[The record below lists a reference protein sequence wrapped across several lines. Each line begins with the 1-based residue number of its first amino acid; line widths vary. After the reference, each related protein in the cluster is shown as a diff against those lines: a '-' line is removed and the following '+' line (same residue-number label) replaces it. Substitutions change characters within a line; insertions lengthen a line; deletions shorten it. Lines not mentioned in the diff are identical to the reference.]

1 MSHSM
6 IAGTSSSEIV
16 GSGTIRTTRHLADG
30 REILYYDTAVT
41 DRASVDRRELHD
53 APTKTELRRDPL
65 LNEWVVV
72 AGHRQARTYHPP
84 TSECPL
90 CPSHGDQLTEIPE
103 SDYEVVVFEN
113 RFPSLTPKNEDLLE
127 TIDLRPGYGKC
138 EVVCFTSDH
147 ESSLALQSPA
157 RMKTILDAWMDRDRA
172 LSSIDG
178 IEYVFV
184 FENRGVEVGVT
195 LSHPHGQIY
204 GYPFV
209 PPREMQMQTVMN
221 EYRESTGRSLIADVI
236 DSELRDRV
244 RIVHN
249 GENWVGFV
257 PRASRWPFEVQLF
270 PRREV
275 AHLSDLNQ
283 AEQNEFSELYVNLL
297 KSLDEILGM
306 PMPYI
311 SAWHQAPV
319 HGGHPDT
326 RLFLEVF
333 SLRRAPDKLKFL
345 AGSESAA
352 WVWIN
357 DIAPEQA
364 AEAIRA
370 AQARLGESST

>member
-1 MSHSM
+1 M

-30 REILYYDTAVT
+30 REIFYYDTVGT
-41 DRASVDRRELHD
+41 DRNSVDHRELHD

-84 TSECPL
+84 TNECPL
-90 CPSHGDQLTEIPE
+90 CPSTGDQFTEIPE

-113 RFPSLTPKNEDLLE
+113 RFPSLTSKDAGLLE

-209 PPREMQMQTVMN
+209 PPREMQMQSVMK
-221 EYRESTGRSLIADVI
+221 EYRESTGRSLFSDVI
-236 DSELRDRV
+236 ESELRDQVRV
-244 RIVHN
+244 VHS

-270 PRREV
+270 PRRDV
-275 AHLSDLNQ
+275 AHLADLNQ

-306 PMPYI
+306 QMPYI

-319 HGGHPDT
+319 HGGHTDT

-352 WVWIN
+352 WVWVN

-364 AEAIRA
+364 AEAIRS
-370 AQARLGESST
+370 AQTRLGESSI

>member
-1 MSHSM
+1 M
-6 IAGTSSSEIV
+6 IAGTSSSEKV
-16 GSGTIRTTRHLADG
+16 GSGTTRTTRHLSDG
-30 REILYYDTAVT
+30 REIMYYDSVVT

-53 APTKTELRRDPL
+53 APTTTELRRDPL
-65 LNEWVVV
+65 LDEWVVV

-84 TSECPL
+84 TNECPL
-90 CPSHGDQLTEIPE
+90 CPSHEDQLTEIPE
-103 SDYEVVVFEN
+103 GDYEVVVFEN
-113 RFPSLTPKNEDLLE
+113 RFPSLTTKNAVHPE

-147 ESSLALQSPA
+147 GSSLALQSPA
-157 RMKTILDAWMDRDRA
+157 RMKTILDAWRDRDKA

-209 PPREMQMQTVMN
+209 PPREMKMQSVMK
-221 EYRESTGRSLIADVI
+221 EYRKATGRSLYADVI
-236 DSELRDRV
+236 ESELRDQV
-244 RIVHN
+244 RIVHQ
-249 GENWVGFV
+249 GEHWVGFV

-270 PRREV
+270 PRREISR
-275 AHLSDLNQ
+275 LSDLTPE
-283 AEQNEFSELYVNLL
+283 EQNEFSELYVALL

-345 AGSESAA
+345 AGSESAEG
-352 WVWIN
+352 VWIN

-370 AQARLGESST
+370 AQVRVGESPV